1 MSLSKQIILVLFPI
15 VCFFLSLFLGRYAVD
30 PATLVQVLL
39 SKLLFFIPIEQT
51 WSDTVEVVLFRI
63 RFPRA
68 LMALMVGAG
77 LSISGASFQGM
88 FHNPLVS
95 PYLLGVS
102 SGAGF
107 GAAIALMMNLP
118 ALAVQA
124 LAICFGIVAVLV
136 TYAISRV
143 SQTTPKLMLV
153 LSGVVVSSL
162 FMALI
167 SLVKYTADPYDKLP
181 AIVFW
186 LMGSLGSTRFADVL
200 MTAPIMGLGMVGL
213 LLLRWRI
220 NLLSMG
226 EREARAM
233 GVNAEL
239 LKKIIIVSST
249 LIAAAAVSVC
259 GIVGWVGLVIPHI
272 CRMWV
277 GPDHRVLLPATLSI
291 GAAYLLLIDDL
302 ARTLV
307 QAEIPLGVLTAIL
320 GAPFFAFLLRRSQ
333 GGWM

>member
-1 MSLSKQIILVLFPI
+1 MSLTKKIILILLPI
-15 VCFFLSLFLGRYAVD
+15 ICLILSLFLGRYSIA
-30 PATLVQVLL
+30 PGTLFKVLL
-39 SKLLFFIPIEQT
+39 SKVCFFLPIEKT
-51 WSDTVEVVLFRI
+51 WSNTVEVVLFRI

-68 LMALMVGAG
+68 VMALLVGSG

-107 GAAIALMMNLP
+107 GAAVALMMNLP
-118 ALAVQA
+118 AVGIQGM
-124 LAICFGIVAVLV
+124 AICFGIIAVLI
-136 TYAISRV
+136 TYTISRV
-143 SQTTPKLMLV
+143 SKTTPILMLV

-186 LMGSLGSTRFADVL
+186 LMGSLGSSKFEDVL
-200 MTAPIMGLGMVGL
+200 ITVPIMGLGMATL

-239 LKKIIIVSST
+239 MKKIIIVAST
-249 LIAAAAVSVC
+249 FISAAAVSVC

-277 GPDHRVLLPATLSI
+277 GPDHRLLLPATISI
-291 GAAYLLLIDDL
+291 GSAYLLLIDDL
-302 ARTLV
+302 ARTAV
-307 QAEIPLGVLTAIL
+307 QAEIPLGVLTAII

>member
-1 MSLSKQIILVLFPI
+1 MGLTHKISLILIPAL
-15 VCFFLSLFLGRYAVD
+15 CFLLSLFLGRYPVD
-30 PATLVQVLL
+30 AGTLLRVIV
-39 SKLLFFIPIEQT
+39 SKVCFFLPLEQT

-63 RFPRA
+63 RLPRA
-68 LMALMVGAG
+68 LMALLVGAS

-107 GAAIALMMNLP
+107 GAALALIMNLP
-118 ALAVQA
+118 AAGIQG
-124 LAICFGIVAVLV
+124 LAICLGIAAVTI
-136 TYAISRV
+136 TYMISRV
-143 SQTTPKLMLV
+143 SGQTPKLMLV

-167 SLVKYTADPYDKLP
+167 SLLKYVADPYDKLP

-186 LMGSLGSTRFADVL
+186 LMGSLGDAKLEDILTAAPL
-200 MTAPIMGLGMVGL
+200 MGSGIAGL

-239 LKKIIIVSST
+239 LKKAVILCST
-249 LIAAAAVSVC
+249 LISAAAVSVS

-277 GPDHRVLLPATLSI
+277 GPDHRLLLPASLST
-291 GAAYLLLIDDL
+291 GAAYLLLIDNL
-302 ARTLV
+302 ARTLTP
-307 QAEIPLGVLTAIL
+307 AEIPLGILTAII